1 MGGRSSCPSAV
12 TDPSASTWV
21 MCAAGAGPESFEN
34 RLRECGNIPGV
45 NGRAART
52 MVRGSPHLLVC
63 LGPLRCALEEG
74 RGTKS
79 GEFCRRRASSPTTC
93 MYPAF
98 PRAALPSAITRW
110 LRLSFADPLRHIRP
124 LGPPLCPAPGLLLC
138 STPVL
143 VRSQFKS
150 RGRGRSETV
159 YITSDDVR
167 RRRAHM
173 ARNNS
178 GAGLYGLDKQY
189 KVLYVPPSRI
199 LHVNRSSNTRND
211 TTRSLGHARHC
222 ALDLSATIQ

>member
-1 MGGRSSCPSAV
+1 MQAQSRSRIDCASAGIS
-12 TDPSASTWV
+12 PASTGALQERWCEALLTCSSAWGR
-21 MCAAGAGPESFEN
+21 CAARWRRGGA
-34 RLRECGNIPGV
+34 RR
-45 NGRAART
+45 
-52 MVRGSPHLLVC
+52 
-63 LGPLRCALEEG
+63 
-74 RGTKS
+74 S

-159 YITSDDVR
+159 HITSDDVR

-189 KVLYVPPSRI
+189 NVRYVPPSRI
-199 LHVNRSSNTRND
+199 LHVNRSPNTRND
-211 TTRSLGHARHC
+211 TTTRSLEHARHC